1 MLDSSVMLN
10 ECYSECCSPFSTENA
25 RPTDKDDLRSE
36 LATMRGM
43 EPHPNI
49 LNFLGMCSETGRS
62 VRQLIEIIGVGLANQ
77 LLSVLTSKA
86 LDTPSLL
93 RRL

>member
-1 MLDSSVMLN
+1 MLGNVLYKVTVPISA
-10 ECYSECCSPFSTENA
+10 ENA

-62 VRQLIEIIGVGLANQ
+62 VC
-77 LLSVLTSKA
+77 TSAESKSWLNHSA
-86 LDTPSLL
+86 TLC
-93 RRL
+93 